1 MKKNL
6 FRGLTAAA
14 CAAVA
19 GLFAGNPAATTP
31 VNPVNEGIQQAPT
44 NYKNNAQRQM
54 AQNNI
59 NQVRQHIAQ
68 NYTVG
73 GGGMGYG
80 PGSWGMSPKEYGEYL
95 MRSGRDKYNDRK
107 RKHIA
112 KGVSKA

>member
-44 NYKNNAQRQM
+44 NYRNNAQR
-54 AQNNI
+54 
-59 NQVRQHIAQ
+59 
-68 NYTVG
+68 
-73 GGGMGYG
+73 
-80 PGSWGMSPKEYGEYL
+80 
-95 MRSGRDKYNDRK
+95 
-107 RKHIA
+107 
-112 KGVSKA
+112 